1 MTPYVWI
8 KRDLFECPKHQGYTG
23 IRDCAGTW
31 ALEDAQRFGLPIKEA
46 YDRSHEHYALPLEAA
61 PEFTNACFD
70 DLARDHLQAKC
81 AAKDA
86 EIARLR
92 EENEKLASFAKSF
105 NFTCAASFYN
115 DCYLNINEPNSA
127 GFRLGNG
134 SQFSKFIAALEE
146 RRRAALAGGSDAS

>member
-1 MTPYVWI
+1 MS
-8 KRDLFECPKHQGYTG
+8 KAMSLSDRLRGRANAADEECRTDDAD
-23 IRDCAGTW
+23 IMREADD
-31 ALEDAQRFGLPIKEA
+31 AL
-46 YDRSHEHYALPLEAA
+46 
-61 PEFTNACFD
+61 
-70 DLARDHLQAKC
+70 

-86 EIARLR
+86 ELAKLR

-105 NFTCAASFYN
+105 NFTCTASFYN

-146 RRRAALAGGSDAS
+146 RRRAALDGGSDAAL

>member
-1 MTPYVWI
+1 MTQYVWI

-31 ALEDAQRFGLPIKEA
+31 PLEDAQRFGLPIKEA
-46 YDRSHEHYALPLEAA
+46 YDRSHEHYALPIEAA

-70 DLARDHLQAKC
+70 DLARDHLKAKC

-92 EENEKLASFAKSF
+92 ESLEKIAGQSGQFGFPWPETHVDYPAFALL
-105 NFTCAASFYN
+105 TAR
-115 DCYLNINEPNSA
+115 D
-127 GFRLGNG
+127 
-134 SQFSKFIAALEE
+134 ALKD
-146 RRRAALAGGSDAS
+146 GSDAAL